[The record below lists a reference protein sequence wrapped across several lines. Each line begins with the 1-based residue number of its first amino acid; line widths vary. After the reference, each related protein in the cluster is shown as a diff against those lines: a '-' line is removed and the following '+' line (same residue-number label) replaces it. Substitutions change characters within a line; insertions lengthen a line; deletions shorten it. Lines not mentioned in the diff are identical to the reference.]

1 MKDAVD
7 LICAEL
13 KRLELPTSLAS
24 STELRMIIYDEA
36 QEQADSRVS
45 SGKSMRFEPLTF
57 ARYNKYA
64 EYLVTR
70 LKDELSTK
78 TVMTFPLNKVGY
90 FDGSKDTFPVN
101 VRDNFPS
108 ADHDM
113 DEACKCFALGR
124 YTASV
129 FHQMRIME
137 VGLNTLGGALGLPVA
152 SNWGRAIE
160 DIEREIKSRSV
171 RNAWSTMED

>member
-90 FDGSKDTFPVN
+90 FDGSKIRFRSMLETIFHLPTMTWTRLANVLHWGDTLHLY
-101 VRDNFPS
+101 S
-108 ADHDM
+108 I
-113 DEACKCFALGR
+113 KCESWKWA
-124 YTASV
+124 
-129 FHQMRIME
+129 
-137 VGLNTLGGALGLPVA
+137 
-152 SNWGRAIE
+152 
-160 DIEREIKSRSV
+160 
-171 RNAWSTMED
+171 